1 MSSSKPHATLAD
13 YMIIAIS
20 PALIM
25 GLVTSLVF
33 FLVAILY
40 EGEFTGRLRWILFF
54 FVFGAVLIARI
65 SMEDG
70 IAERAPL
77 YGIILGLATWLGLN
91 MYVQYPSDLPLGP
104 INWFINFGFIALIWW
119 CAHQLTRDCTYIDD
133 NVEASGQGLLQVTGL
148 EKGEQAEEE
157 VSENDGKESLN
168 WWERFQRF
176 RAQRKKRH
184 APGTWVVYFSLAAL
198 PLFGLGQALIPVE
211 EGDRRFNAFLLMAV
225 YTACGLG
232 LLLTTCFLGLR
243 RYLRQRKI
251 QMPVAMAGTWLGMG
265 VGLIAVLLLVG
276 AFLPRPQ
283 SETPLV
289 NLDNISSGDRK
300 ASEYAVK
307 GDSPAKGDGNA
318 ATEAGK
324 DNKDAKPGSNGQTD
338 NKNGGDSSNSQ
349 KTNDPSGKDK
359 GQKGNSSD
367 SKQGNKSGDS
377 KQSGDAKSGE
387 KDKQAS
393 NQKDSKDD
401 QSSGGGKGDQSG
413 KSTDSKSSKS
423 RKATSSSSSS
433 WTSKLPHSLQSAAKA
448 LQWIVIGVIVVGVI
462 VLVLWKGLA
471 FLANFTAWARDLLN
485 ALRALWAR
493 LFGGITT
500 TAKDEEVEREREVR
514 FKRPRPFSA
523 FRNPFEDG
531 SAEGQSPQ
539 ELVRYS
545 FAALQAWAFEQ
556 GMGRLPAET
565 ALEFAGRLGE
575 ELPAFETDVQKL
587 SLLLARV
594 EYGQGRLPASA
605 VGHVQEFWKKLD
617 AIVEQPVSA

>member
-1 MSSSKPHATLAD
+1 
-13 YMIIAIS
+13 MIIAIS
-20 PALIM
+20 PALII

-40 EGEFTGRLRWILFF
+40 EGDFTGRLRWILFF

-104 INWFINFGFIALIWW
+104 INWLINFGFIVLIWW

-133 NVEASGQGLLQVTGL
+133 NVEASGQGLLQVAGL

-157 VSENDGKESLN
+157 ITGDDSKESLN

-211 EGDRRFNAFLLMAV
+211 EGDRRFNAFLLMGV

-289 NLDNISSGDRK
+289 NLDNVSSGDRK

-349 KTNDPSGKDK
+349 KTNDPSGSGDGK
-359 GQKGNSSD
+359 KGNNQN

-377 KQSGDAKSGE
+377 KQSGDAKGGE

-393 NQKDSKDD
+393 NQKGSQDD
-401 QSSGGGKGDQSG
+401 QSSGSG
-413 KSTDSKSSKS
+413 KSDQSAKSSDSKSTKS

-448 LQWIVIGVIVVGVI
+448 LQWIVIGVIVVGIV
-462 VLVLWKGLA
+462 VLVLLKGLA

-493 LFGGITT
+493 LFGGI
-500 TAKDEEVEREREVR
+500 AVKDQDDVVEGQREVR
-514 FKRPRPFSA
+514 FKRPRPFAA
-523 FRNPFEDG
+523 FHNPFEDG
-531 SAEGQSPQ
+531 RAEGQSPQ

-556 GMGRLPAET
+556 GMGRLRDET

-605 VGHVQEFWKKLD
+605 VAHVQGFWKKLD